1 MKTAITL
8 LYGLYTPERTDYKKY
23 LDFLVEEINTN
34 EYEKVILC
42 GGVTFPHIENISEA
56 ESVKRYLEP
65 KTKSTEYILEERSIN
80 TTQNIE
86 FAKEYISKEDN
97 ITVCCDLI
105 RLAKVSWLVS
115 KVFLNQEL
123 EDIYKKIGMYL
134 VDNDIYKS
142 FVNENIVVKGF
153 DFEDKGKEEIIKQIY
168 ATLLEI
174 FALYD
179 DDLTK
184 LNIEA
189 RKEEFGLE

>member
-1 MKTAITL
+1 MKTAIIL

-23 LDFLVEEINTN
+23 LDFLVEEINRFK
-34 EYEKVILC
+34 YEKIILC
-42 GGVTFPHIENISEA
+42 GGITFPQIENISEA
-56 ESVKRYLEP
+56 ESVRRYLEP

-97 ITVCCDLI
+97 ITVYCDLI

-153 DFEDKGKEEIIKQIY
+153 DFEDKGKEEIIRQIY

-179 DDLTK
+179 KSLTE
-184 LNIEA
+184 LNTKA